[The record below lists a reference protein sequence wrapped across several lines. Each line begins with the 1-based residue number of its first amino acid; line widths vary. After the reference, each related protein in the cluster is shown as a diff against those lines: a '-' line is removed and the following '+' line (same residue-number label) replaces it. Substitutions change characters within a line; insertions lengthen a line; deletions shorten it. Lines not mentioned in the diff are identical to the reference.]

1 MKDLNQISAKL
12 NILIDFLGK
21 RDLNILT
28 QRELQTTYHLS
39 QVDVAILFGGSIP
52 EGCDVFAKAYQN
64 KLAKH
69 YLIVG
74 GAGHTTDTLRQKMQG
89 VFTDFVTADKA
100 EAEIMNYYLQTKYQ
114 INDCLLETES
124 TNCGNNIT
132 NALALL
138 ENLQLQPKSILFMQD
153 ATMQLRMYA
162 GFKKFA
168 PKIELINYAT
178 YKLHFTVA
186 DNQLALEHNHLWGMW
201 DINRYISLLLG
212 EIPRLHDTKEGYGP
226 QGQNFIA
233 HIDIPEEVL
242 DAFNYLKQNLN
253 IEVRTAN
260 AKFASK

>member
-114 INDCLLETES
+114 INDCILETKS

-138 ENLQLQPKSILFMQD
+138 EDLQLQPKSILFMQD

-201 DINRYISLLLG
+201 DIDRYISLLLG
-212 EIPRLHDTKEGYGP
+212 EIPRLHDMKEGYGP

-242 DAFNYLKQNLN
+242 DAFNYLKRNLN

-260 AKFASK
+260 AKFVSK